1 MILQLLTLLGAL
13 ALFVF
18 GLEMLSTGIQKSC
31 GDRLRRFEKW
41 MTSGTPFKQIL
52 SGAGITAVVQSSSA
66 TTILVASLVSVATLS
81 LKQGICVLMGAN
93 IGTPITAWII
103 AATGFWLDVTVLA
116 FVLLGAG
123 FVMTLMK
130 KSLVKNIGQAV
141 LGLSLVF
148 VGLIY
153 IKSSIPA
160 IDTVPQ
166 IAGPIAGLDS
176 QGISSVLIFML
187 IGVDVTFMLQ

>member
-81 LKQGICVLMGAN
+81 LKQGICVIMGAN
-93 IGTPITAWII
+93 IGTTITDWII

-116 FVLLGAG
+116 FVLIGAG

-148 VGLIY
+148 V
-153 IKSSIPA
+153 
-160 IDTVPQ
+160 
-166 IAGPIAGLDS
+166 
-176 QGISSVLIFML
+176 
-187 IGVDVTFMLQ
+187 